1 MNREPTFLP
10 VEPPPRAH
18 ACTMGRA
25 RPWQGGHSARA
36 LSPVFSTL
44 SRDLQPAEVSRRPD
58 EEQQEEAKRPKSPE
72 REDEQQAEQP
82 GSGGEG
88 GEEEERE
95 MPSFKF
101 GMTEEIQKGMD
112 CARRQ

>member
-1 MNREPTFLP
+1 MEAAGNARLMGSRGEADTSGRVVEVVQHSFSFSLPKRE
-10 VEPPPRAH
+10 RK
-18 ACTMGRA
+18 
-25 RPWQGGHSARA
+25 
-36 LSPVFSTL
+36 LS
-44 SRDLQPAEVSRRPD
+44 D
-58 EEQQEEAKRPKSPE
+58 EEQEEAKWPKSPE